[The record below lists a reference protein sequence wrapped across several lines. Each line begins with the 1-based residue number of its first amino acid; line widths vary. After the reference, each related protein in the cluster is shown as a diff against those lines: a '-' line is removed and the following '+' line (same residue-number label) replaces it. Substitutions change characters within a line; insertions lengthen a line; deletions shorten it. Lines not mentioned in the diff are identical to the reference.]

1 MNYRRQL
8 LYTLQLLTYQ
18 DISGMYMGVVRYQV
32 VDEVVYRTM
41 AQKTPL
47 ATLYWGGE
55 PRCDCAG

>member
-8 LYTLQLLTYQ
+8 LYTLLLLTYR
-18 DISGMYMGVVRYQV
+18 DVSGGVRYRV

-47 ATLYWGGE
+47 ATLLGE
-55 PRCDCAG
+55 HATCV